1 MEFFLHY
8 SNFTDLTKGI
18 SNMTFND
25 TLATLLDKVK
35 ALAKTETVVGDPI
48 VVKDTTLIP
57 ISKISLGFATGGGEH
72 AVESRKSG
80 GDAAGGG
87 VTVTPIAVVVVTE
100 GKDSKLLWLEKEDS
114 SINKLLDLVP
124 GIMDRIVPEK

>member
-1 MEFFLHY
+1 
-8 SNFTDLTKGI
+8 
-18 SNMTFND
+18 MTIND

-57 ISKISLGFATGGGEH
+57 ISKISIGFATGGGEH
-72 AVESRKSG
+72 GLETRKSG

-87 VTVTPIAVVVVTE
+87 VTITPMAVVVVTE
-100 GKDSKLLWLEKEDS
+100 GKDSKLLWLEKEDK

>member
-1 MEFFLHY
+1 
-8 SNFTDLTKGI
+8 
-18 SNMTFND
+18 MTFND

-57 ISKISLGFATGGGEH
+57 ISKISMGFATGSGEH
-72 AVESRKSG
+72 GAETRKNG

-87 VTVTPIAVVVVTE
+87 VTITPIAVVVVSE
-100 GKDSKLLWLEKEDS
+100 GKDSKLLWLDKQDGS
-114 SINKLLDLVP
+114 LNKLLDLIP
-124 GIMDRIVPEK
+124 GIMDRIAPEK

>member
-1 MEFFLHY
+1 
-8 SNFTDLTKGI
+8 
-18 SNMTFND
+18 MTFND

-35 ALAKTETVVGDPI
+35 TLAKTETVVGDPI

-57 ISKISLGFATGGGEH
+57 ISKVSVGFATGGGEH

-87 VTVTPIAVVVVTE
+87 ITITPMCVVVITE
-100 GKDSKLLWLEKEDS
+100 GKDSKLLWLEKDDNS
-114 SINKLLDLVP
+114 FNKLLDLVP
-124 GIMDRIVPEK
+124 GIMDRIVPQEK